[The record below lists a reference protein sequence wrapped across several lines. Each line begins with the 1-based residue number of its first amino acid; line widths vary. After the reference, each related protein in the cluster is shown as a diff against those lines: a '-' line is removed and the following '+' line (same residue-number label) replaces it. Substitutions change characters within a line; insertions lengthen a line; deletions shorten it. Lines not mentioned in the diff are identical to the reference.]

1 METYLCRTEGFLA
14 WSAWSCSLPVSF
26 CHKVMLNCRF
36 VYDTCLVHYSFLF
49 QEVFIVMAEQSGW
62 CFVVGKSAVCRWKV
76 SSFSRGFCVPGA
88 RGSGGWRGAGRTWKN
103 TDNADSDQSLSP
115 AASCCR
121 SRFVVAGKE
130 EIWCFL
136 IRRPGR
142 VNNTREKRE
151 KDARMRERAA
161 KAEPEARRDRRKQ
174 TADAECY
181 RM

>member
-1 METYLCRTEGFLA
+1 MHLEERRQRRQRPVALA
-14 WSAWSCSLPVSF
+14 RKL
-26 CHKVMLNCRF
+26 
-36 VYDTCLVHYSFLF
+36 
-49 QEVFIVMAEQSGW
+49 
-62 CFVVGKSAVCRWKV
+62 
-76 SSFSRGFCVPGA
+76 
-88 RGSGGWRGAGRTWKN
+88 
-103 TDNADSDQSLSP
+103 
-115 AASCCR
+115 ASCCR

-142 VNNTREKRE
+142 VDNTREKRE